1 MSDYM
6 ENGSPDL
13 LLNESPFRELSLG
26 KATRNTCRLW
36 FTFSFCFFTIC
47 HLSASAQSQYQTSTD
62 FAKFAIKLRENGLL
76 TFGPKLEST
85 VGFTMAGRG
94 LALNGALGRHPW
106 KIGIV
111 TTIFWIG
118 ERPTTNNPVPNDR
131 SSWDPNWF
139 SNYGGYDD
147 PNSKSRKDFIPMSF
161 LPRQNPFYVGL
172 PYNDVEGGHTK
183 PEAKD
188 VIPWFKDAFVR
199 DGQSVLKGRWLAI
212 RRGERVCFAQ
222 WEDCGPFCTDHWQYV
237 FGDERPKAN
246 LNQNAGLDVSPAV
259 RDYLGLCDID
269 VCDWKFVEFREVPP
283 GPWAMYGDNNLFVIL
298 RRQSIERSRRRNT
311 ANDTGGSG
319 SARNSAETPR

>member
-1 MSDYM
+1 M
-6 ENGSPDL
+6 ESGSPDA
-13 LLNESPFRELSLG
+13 LLNEFPFRALALG
-26 KATRNTCRLW
+26 RARRNTLW
-36 FTFSFCFFTIC
+36 LCCIFSVCLFAIG
-47 HLSASAQSQYQTSTD
+47 HWNASAQSQYQSSTD

-76 TFGPKLEST
+76 TFKPNLGST
-85 VGFTMAGRG
+85 VGSIMAGRG
-94 LALNGALGRHPW
+94 LALDGGLEGRPW

-118 ERPTTNNPVPNDR
+118 ERPTPNNPVPNDC
-131 SSWDPNWF
+131 SSWDPNWL

-147 PNSKSRKDFIPMSF
+147 PNSKSRKDFIPTSF
-161 LPRQNPFYVGL
+161 LPRQNPFYVAL
-172 PYNDVEGGHTK
+172 PYNDVESGHTK

-188 VIPWFKDAFVR
+188 LIPWFKDAFVR

-212 RRGERVCFAQ
+212 RRGNRVCYAQ

-246 LNQNAGLDVSPAV
+246 LNQSAGLDVSPAV
-259 RDYLGLCDID
+259 RDYLGLRGMD

-298 RRQSIERSRRRNT
+298 RRYSNERFGHRDLQLT
-311 ANDTGGSG
+311 IPVD
-319 SARNSAETPR
+319 